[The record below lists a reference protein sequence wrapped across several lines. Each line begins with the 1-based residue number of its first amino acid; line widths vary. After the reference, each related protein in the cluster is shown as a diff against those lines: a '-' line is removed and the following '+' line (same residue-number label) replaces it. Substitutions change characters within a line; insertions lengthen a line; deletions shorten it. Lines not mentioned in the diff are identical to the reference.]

1 MAIVPAD
8 AKIISLDRL
17 TGVRNDMRFA
27 GGGIATALKDP
38 SLPKEW
44 ESKRTGDAAA
54 QLTDLIQARLHDAI
68 PEGDARWEQEGPQ
81 VILQLVNALRN
92 ASTPEERGAA
102 LDALRYLIEGTQ
114 GTLANY
120 LAPILGYDAIRA
132 GNGVM
137 LVMNRGKLLTFGGLG
152 GLTVT
157 DAVEGAIKTG
167 GRIDPSLMD
176 QIRKGKR
183 VD

>member
-1 MAIVPAD
+1 
-8 AKIISLDRL
+8 
-17 TGVRNDMRFA
+17 
-27 GGGIATALKDP
+27 
-38 SLPKEW
+38 
-44 ESKRTGDAAA
+44 
-54 QLTDLIQARLHDAI
+54 
-68 PEGDARWEQEGPQ
+68 
-81 VILQLVNALRN
+81 
-92 ASTPEERGAA
+92 
-102 LDALRYLIEGTQ
+102 
-114 GTLANY
+114 
-120 LAPILGYDAIRA
+120 
-132 GNGVM
+132 M